1 MMIKRRQQQR
11 QRRRV
16 RNTPSMTMKLL
27 FKLVLICLLSSTLL
41 VITATQ
47 SSSIDITNG
56 HANLLEGQRLLQ
68 LGHYTDATTFFWR
81 AVLLHSSSSSSSL
94 YSVNDAFT
102 PFLQCY
108 INLNKL
114 VDGITFVA
122 AESYLRRQDQMGDL
136 YLEQALEQDDG
147 HVSAVRLKEIVTN
160 YSLDNVVTLGWI
172 KEVRDAVD
180 VATVSMDDGDYDSGT
195 NDNKN
200 SSSNHDHTTT
210 TMKSANDISDQ
221 YNQDSINNT
230 LLPLL
235 TQTKYQNSTPE
246 QLYNLGTQYFNTNNL
261 PHAEQL
267 FQLSCIKSNTQL
279 AAACTNAVYL
289 RCHLCLWG
297 VNGTGFER
305 DMEVVRR
312 VTRAEVGVYRSVRQF
327 RTTTGSDDDIGID
340 DEGTLSIR
348 KMIGMSNLKAD
359 NDYIL
364 WNRATSVHPHMML
377 GYPLSNDD
385 AILKRYSS
393 ESMASLDELRARAER
408 GILLEQHKQ
417 QRGGGKRN
425 IPELPGDL
433 PYSVLEMRDKFVK
446 KNEVYET
453 MKKFGLLGS
462 SAPLPSAPIKV
473 GFVASGFN
481 TKAVLYLSHDMF
493 RFFDPDIVE
502 IHIFSTG
509 QPDHPHFIEGTMRG
523 VDWRQRVMDTVD
535 YFHDVKKYRGDHI
548 GLARYIHDLDIQVLI
563 EWDGYARQGE
573 RAGGLMALRPAPI
586 QILHQEFLM
595 TSGAQYID
603 YIITDKIVSPLH
615 LEGLYTEKFLWLP
628 NHFFSKGHAMQK
640 ELYPPQ
646 LEYKPKATKGS
657 EFQLG
662 VGSPQEN
669 ACLSSNPLGRDM
681 DDEQVSFVYC
691 NFNKFLKHNPETVR
705 SWIRI
710 LEQVPNSILCLLE
723 NPVEVR

>member
-1 MMIKRRQQQR
+1 
-11 QRRRV
+11 
-16 RNTPSMTMKLL
+16 
-27 FKLVLICLLSSTLL
+27 
-41 VITATQ
+41 
-47 SSSIDITNG
+47 
-56 HANLLEGQRLLQ
+56 
-68 LGHYTDATTFFWR
+68 
-81 AVLLHSSSSSSSL
+81 
-94 YSVNDAFT
+94 
-102 PFLQCY
+102 
-108 INLNKL
+108 
-114 VDGITFVA
+114 
-122 AESYLRRQDQMGDL
+122 
-136 YLEQALEQDDG
+136 
-147 HVSAVRLKEIVTN
+147 
-160 YSLDNVVTLGWI
+160 
-172 KEVRDAVD
+172 
-180 VATVSMDDGDYDSGT
+180 
-195 NDNKN
+195 
-200 SSSNHDHTTT
+200 
-210 TMKSANDISDQ
+210 
-221 YNQDSINNT
+221 
-230 LLPLL
+230 
-235 TQTKYQNSTPE
+235 
-246 QLYNLGTQYFNTNNL
+246 
-261 PHAEQL
+261 
-267 FQLSCIKSNTQL
+267 
-279 AAACTNAVYL
+279 
-289 RCHLCLWG
+289 
-297 VNGTGFER
+297 
-305 DMEVVRR
+305 
-312 VTRAEVGVYRSVRQF
+312 VRQF
-327 RTTTGSDDDIGID
+327 RTAMMTSDDGSDDDID

-348 KMIGMSNLKAD
+348 KKIGISNLKAD

-377 GYPLSNDD
+377 GYPLSNDG

-408 GILLEQHKQ
+408 GILLEQHQ
-417 QRGGGKRN
+417 QHRSGGGKRN
-425 IPELPGDL
+425 ITELPGDL
-433 PYSVLEMRDKFVK
+433 PFSVLEMRDKFVK
-446 KNEVYET
+446 KNEVYKA

-523 VDWRQRVMDTVD
+523 VDWRQRVMDNVD
-535 YFHDVKKYRGDHI
+535 YFHDVQEYRGDHI
-548 GLARYIHDLDIQVLI
+548 GLARYIHDLQIHILI

-603 YIITDKIVSPLH
+603 YIITDKNVSPLH

-646 LEYKPKATKGS
+646 LEYKPKAGKGS
-657 EFQLG
+657 EFELG

-723 NPVEVR
+723 NPVEGIPNLRKFVTEASSGGDDSADLNDRIHFLPWENNPFDHQRRSYSLCNAMLDSYPYNGHTTAQDALYAGVPLITRSDGDDMSSRVSTSANIVLGLEEMNAYRGIEEYETIAIRLGTDKDWFASIRTKLIETCQQKNPMHPYWDVPRYVNNFQNGLKAIWDNFLAGNEIGHVEVKEEGEQGTMEIQIVAREEKRQIAKDGREQNTTRGNEHGDEL